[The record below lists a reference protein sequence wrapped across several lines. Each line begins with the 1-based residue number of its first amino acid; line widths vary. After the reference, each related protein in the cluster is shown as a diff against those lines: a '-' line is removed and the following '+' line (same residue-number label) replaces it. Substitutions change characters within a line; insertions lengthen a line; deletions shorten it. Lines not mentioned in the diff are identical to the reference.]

1 MTMFQ
6 IKGTAAVFAATAVL
20 VLSGCAST
28 LNTAGD
34 SEFAC
39 DGKTNNCPTPL
50 EVYGAT
56 HNSPESVRNGR
67 TPDQWKTGQ
76 SDANGKIK
84 SQKPTED
91 LRRDLTE
98 LAPSSKLLV
107 AAEPPAMPI
116 RQASQVM
123 RIWVAPW
130 VDGNDNLN
138 WASYVYTE
146 VTPKRWSFGE
156 QEVRHQGM
164 PAPFIPR

>member
-1 MTMFQ
+1 MTML
-6 IKGTAAVFAATAVL
+6 KNKTLAALMAATAVSL
-20 VLSGCAST
+20 LSGCAST

-39 DGKTNNCPTPL
+39 DGKSRNCPTPL

-56 HNSPESVRNGR
+56 HNSPEAVRNGR

-76 SDANGKIK
+76 SSSNGQIK
-84 SQKPTED
+84 AQKQTED
-91 LRRDLTE
+91 LRRDLTD
-98 LAPSSKLLV
+98 LAPSSNLLV
-107 AAEPPAMPI
+107 AAELPAMPI

>member
-1 MTMFQ
+1 MLKNKTL
-6 IKGTAAVFAATAVL
+6 AALMAATAVSL
-20 VLSGCAST
+20 LSGCAST

-39 DGKTNNCPTPL
+39 DGKSRNCPTPL

-56 HNSPESVRNGR
+56 HNSPEAVRNGR

-76 SDANGKIK
+76 SSSNGQIK
-84 SQKPTED
+84 AQKQTED
-91 LRRDLTE
+91 LRRDLTD
-98 LAPSSKLLV
+98 LAPSSNLLV
-107 AAEPPAMPI
+107 AAELPAMPI

>member
-84 SQKPTED
+84 S
-91 LRRDLTE
+91 
-98 LAPSSKLLV
+98 SSKLLV